1 MVEACLAIPGL
12 FAFSQLVEHHEKRDE
27 LSIDVIRSSILSGAP
42 GRGHDDWPD
51 QAAIR
56 FHRLID
62 VSVVKPQTRAFSSRR
77 TAGGISEP
85 CVGKVAA
92 WRHGNSR
99 QIVRVNSSFI
109 LFVIA
114 EAMHVDAVVGR
125 RKISKMH
132 HHRVSYFRPDDGAQ
146 NPEPFGLRLTLGKT
160 TVCVLDKPGLVPAS
174 MKAPRKRNVFSVH

>member
-1 MVEACLAIPGL
+1 MVEAFLALHGFL
-12 FAFSQLVEHHEKRDE
+12 VFSQLLEHHEKRDE
-27 LSIDVIRSSILSGAP
+27 LSIRVIRSSILSGAP

-77 TAGGISEP
+77 TAAGISKP
-85 CVGKVAA
+85 CVGKVTP
-92 WRHGNSR
+92 WRHSNSR

-114 EAMHVDAVVGR
+114 EAM
-125 RKISKMH
+125 
-132 HHRVSYFRPDDGAQ
+132 
-146 NPEPFGLRLTLGKT
+146 
-160 TVCVLDKPGLVPAS
+160 
-174 MKAPRKRNVFSVH
+174 